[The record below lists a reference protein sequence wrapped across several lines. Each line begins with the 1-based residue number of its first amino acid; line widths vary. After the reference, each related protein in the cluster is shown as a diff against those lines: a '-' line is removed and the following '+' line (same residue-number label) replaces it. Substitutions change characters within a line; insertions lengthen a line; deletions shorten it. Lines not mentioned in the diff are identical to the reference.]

1 MLDLCEF
8 GADERFAL
16 AVFSKQKRRRTAKGE
31 KEVAVKELR
40 AGGRAVGTMVR
51 LVRNPGIA
59 WIARQAGLDFIMV
72 DLEHGSSSPETLA
85 DVASA
90 GRGAGVEVF
99 VRVPELAKGYVSRAL
114 DSGCTGV
121 MVPMV
126 ESLEQAELLAGWSK
140 FAPVGRR
147 GLGSIGNHTNFAAVR
162 GDEAPGFMAAANDRV
177 LANAQI
183 ETAAAI
189 EGIESIAAVPGID
202 ALLIGPNDLAVSLG
216 YPGDLQ
222 NPRVLE
228 AIDRVT
234 EAAGRHGKIFGMHGP
249 DALMERYLPK
259 GLHLIMSNL
268 DINLLLAAMREIA
281 ARWKAG

>member
-1 MLDLCEF
+1 
-8 GADERFAL
+8 
-16 AVFSKQKRRRTAKGE
+16 VAKGE
-31 KEVAVKELR
+31 NEVAIKELR
-40 AGGRAVGTMVR
+40 AGGRAVGTMIR

-59 WIARQAGLDFIMV
+59 WIAKQAGLDFIML
-72 DLEHGSSSPETLA
+72 DLEHGSSSLEILA

-90 GRGAGVEVF
+90 GRGVGIAVF

-114 DSGCTGV
+114 DFGCRGV

-126 ESLEQAELLAGWSK
+126 ESAEQAELLAAWAK

-147 GLGSIGNHTNFAAVR
+147 GLGSIGNHTDYAAVS
-162 GDEAPGFMAAANDRV
+162 GDGVLGFMKATNDRI
-177 LANAQI
+177 LAIAQI

-189 EGIESIAAVPGID
+189 EAIESIAVVPGID

-216 YPGDLQ
+216 YPGDTQ
-222 NPRVLE
+222 NLKVLA
-228 AIDRVT
+228 AIDRVA
-234 EAAGRHGKIFGMHGP
+234 EAAERHSKIFGMHGP

-259 GLHLIMSNL
+259 GLGLIMSKL
-268 DINLLLAAMREIA
+268 DINMLLAAMQAIT